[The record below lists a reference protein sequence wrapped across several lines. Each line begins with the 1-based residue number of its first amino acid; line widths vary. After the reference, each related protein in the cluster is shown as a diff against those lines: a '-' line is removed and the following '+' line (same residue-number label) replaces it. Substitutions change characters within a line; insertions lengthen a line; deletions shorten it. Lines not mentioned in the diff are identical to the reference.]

1 MNRVLAAW
9 KSVGQESLN
18 LPNFITLTRILL
30 IPVFVVLFATPTP
43 DRSLSA
49 ALIFIV
55 AAFTDLLDGYLAR
68 RNGQVTTLGKLLD
81 PIADKLLV
89 LSALIL
95 LVNVDRVSALV
106 AIVIIAREVAV
117 TGIRA
122 IAAGEGMVIAAETTG
137 KYKMALQV
145 VAIVLLILEDT
156 FMSDFGNLHLAGIV
170 TLYLSLV
177 LGYVSG
183 GQYVWSFWKQVVAK
197 GLLQDEGT
205 CARSLRH
212 ARNVRRGQ
220 IVLPPCVVR
229 LAFHSS
235 RSIAGDRRC
244 IILLV

>member
-1 MNRVLAAW
+1 MNRVPAAW

-18 LPNFITLTRILL
+18 LPNFITVTRILL
-30 IPVFVVLFATPTP
+30 IPVFVVLFATPTQ

-49 ALIFIV
+49 AIVFAV
-55 AAFTDLLDGYLAR
+55 AAITDLLDGYLAR

-106 AIVIIAREVAV
+106 AILIIAREVAV
-117 TGIRA
+117 TGVRA
-122 IAAGEGMVIAAETTG
+122 IAASEGMVIAAETTG

-156 FMSDFGNLHLAGIV
+156 FLSDFGNLHLAGIV

-177 LGYVSG
+177 FGYISG
-183 GQYVWSFWKQVVAK
+183 GQYVWNFWRQVVAK
-197 GLLQDEGT
+197 GL
-205 CARSLRH
+205 
-212 ARNVRRGQ
+212 
-220 IVLPPCVVR
+220 
-229 LAFHSS
+229 
-235 RSIAGDRRC
+235 
-244 IILLV
+244 

>member
-9 KSVGQESLN
+9 KLVGQESLN

-30 IPVFVVLFATPTP
+30 IPVFEVLFATPTP
-43 DRSLSA
+43 NRSLSA
-49 ALIFIV
+49 ALVFVV
-55 AAFTDLLDGYLAR
+55 AAVTDLLDGYLAR

-106 AIVIIAREVAV
+106 AILIIAREVAV
-117 TGIRA
+117 TGVRA

-137 KYKMALQV
+137 KYNMALQV
-145 VAIVLLILEDT
+145 VAIVLLILEGT
-156 FMSDFGNLHLAGIV
+156 FLADFGNLHLAGIV

-197 GLLQDEGT
+197 GL
-205 CARSLRH
+205 
-212 ARNVRRGQ
+212 
-220 IVLPPCVVR
+220 
-229 LAFHSS
+229 
-235 RSIAGDRRC
+235 
-244 IILLV
+244 

>member
-9 KSVGQESLN
+9 REIGQDSLN
-18 LPNFITLTRILL
+18 LPNLLTLTRILL
-30 IPVFVVLFATPTP
+30 IPVFVVLFVTPDP
-43 DRSLSA
+43 DRSLMA
-49 ALIFIV
+49 AIVFVV
-55 AAFTDLLDGYLAR
+55 AAVTDMLDGYLAR
-68 RNGQVTTLGKLLD
+68 RSGQVTKLGKLLD

-106 AIVIIAREVAV
+106 AILIIARELGV

-122 IAAGEGMVIAAETTG
+122 IAASEGMIIAAETTG

-145 VAIVLLILEDT
+145 VAIVMLILEGT
-156 FMSDFGNLHLAGIV
+156 SLAPLGNLHLAGSA

-197 GLLQDEGT
+197 GL
-205 CARSLRH
+205 
-212 ARNVRRGQ
+212 
-220 IVLPPCVVR
+220 
-229 LAFHSS
+229 
-235 RSIAGDRRC
+235 
-244 IILLV
+244 

>member
-1 MNRVLAAW
+1 MNFVRAAW
-9 KSVGQESLN
+9 KTVGQESLN

-30 IPVFVVLFATPTP
+30 IPVFVVLFVTPTEE
-43 DRSLSA
+43 RSLSA
-49 ALIFIV
+49 AAVFVI
-55 AAFTDLLDGYLAR
+55 AAVTDLLDGYLAR

-95 LVNVDRVSALV
+95 LVNLDRVSALV
-106 AIVIIAREVAV
+106 AILIIAREVAV

-170 TLYLSLV
+170 TLYLSLL
-177 LGYVSG
+177 LGYISG

-197 GLLQDEGT
+197 GL
-205 CARSLRH
+205 
-212 ARNVRRGQ
+212 
-220 IVLPPCVVR
+220 
-229 LAFHSS
+229 
-235 RSIAGDRRC
+235 
-244 IILLV
+244 

>member
-1 MNRVLAAW
+1 MSRVPAAW
-9 KSVGQESLN
+9 KSVGQESFN

-43 DRSLSA
+43 HRSLSA
-49 ALIFIV
+49 ALVFVV
-55 AAFTDLLDGYLAR
+55 AAVTDLLDGYLAR

-95 LVNVDRVSALV
+95 LVNIDRVSALV
-106 AIVIIAREVAV
+106 AILIIAREVAV
-117 TGIRA
+117 TGVRA

-156 FMSDFGNLHLAGIV
+156 FLSDLGNLHLAGIV

-177 LGYVSG
+177 FGYVSG

-197 GLLQDEGT
+197 GL
-205 CARSLRH
+205 
-212 ARNVRRGQ
+212 
-220 IVLPPCVVR
+220 
-229 LAFHSS
+229 
-235 RSIAGDRRC
+235 
-244 IILLV
+244 

>member
-1 MNRVLAAW
+1 MQRVLAAW
-9 KSVGQESLN
+9 RAVGQESLN
-18 LPNFITLTRILL
+18 LPNLITLGRILL
-30 IPVFVVLFATPTP
+30 IPVFVLLFIAPTS
-43 DRSLSA
+43 DQSLSA
-49 ALIFIV
+49 AVIFVI
-55 AAFTDLLDGYLAR
+55 AAVSDLLDGYIAR
-68 RNGQVTTLGKLLD
+68 RTGQVTTLGKLLD

-106 AIVIIAREVAV
+106 AILVIAREVAV

-145 VAIVLLILEDT
+145 VAITLLILEGT
-156 FMSDFGNLHLAGIV
+156 SLAELGNLHLAGMA

-197 GLLQDEGT
+197 GL
-205 CARSLRH
+205 
-212 ARNVRRGQ
+212 
-220 IVLPPCVVR
+220 
-229 LAFHSS
+229 
-235 RSIAGDRRC
+235 
-244 IILLV
+244 